1 MAYITLRKT
10 RLRQVSQPPEPEPE
24 TICGNERGNE
34 SIHVRASARARACWT
49 HRGRTDATEHSVS
62 DRLGVPDFP
71 VLRKVTSP
79 SGPAAKGFPDR
90 GPKTLT
96 RTWGGPPG
104 PRAEARGGGRTRGGT
119 HNGSEPSARRDER
132 KERCCG
138 VARVGGCERTTL
150 IEKSGFLHT
159 ISVFIVIHSWAA
171 EAPRR
176 RIRRQWPSTSRKRW
190 R

>member
-71 VLRKVTSP
+71 
-79 SGPAAKGFPDR
+79 F
-90 GPKTLT
+90 
-96 RTWGGPPG
+96 
-104 PRAEARGGGRTRGGT
+104 
-119 HNGSEPSARRDER
+119 
-132 KERCCG
+132 
-138 VARVGGCERTTL
+138 
-150 IEKSGFLHT
+150 
-159 ISVFIVIHSWAA
+159 
-171 EAPRR
+171 
-176 RIRRQWPSTSRKRW
+176 
-190 R
+190 